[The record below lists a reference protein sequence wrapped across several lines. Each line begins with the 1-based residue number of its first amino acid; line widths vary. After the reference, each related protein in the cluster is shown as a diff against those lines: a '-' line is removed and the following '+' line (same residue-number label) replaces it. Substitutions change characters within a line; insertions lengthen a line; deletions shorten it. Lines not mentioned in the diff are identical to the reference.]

1 MTKKEDKITF
11 EDALKELELIAEKLD
26 SGQLTLEDSIR
37 AYERGIELKNICT
50 QRLKEA
56 EGKIE
61 FLATVNGKVVKE
73 SAIRPKANVS
83 PSTSSTTTEIDD
95 LF

>member
-1 MTKKEDKITF
+1 MTKKEDRITF
-11 EDALKELELIAEKLD
+11 EDALSELEKIAQKLD
-26 SGQLTLEDSIR
+26 SGQLTLEDSIK

-73 SAIRPKANVS
+73 SAVRPKAS
-83 PSTSSTTTEIDD
+83 PATTKTEATEVDD